1 MCTDL
6 NTDICCRSC
15 QLAANSH
22 GSAVDYWCVDC
33 CVRMLDRQ
41 VTDEMVDGHLRS
53 IERITAE
60 RPEHA
65 VKVKAK
71 WGELVAKREI
81 KGK

>member
-1 MCTDL
+1 
-6 NTDICCRSC
+6 
-15 QLAANSH
+15 
-22 GSAVDYWCVDC
+22 
-33 CVRMLDRQ
+33 MLSRQ

-53 IERITAE
+53 IERITTE